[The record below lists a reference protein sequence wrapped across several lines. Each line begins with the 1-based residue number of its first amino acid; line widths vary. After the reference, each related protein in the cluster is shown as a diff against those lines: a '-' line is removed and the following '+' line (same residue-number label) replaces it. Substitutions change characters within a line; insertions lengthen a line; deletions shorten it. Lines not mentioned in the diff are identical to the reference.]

1 MEIFLEI
8 LKLLPEI
15 VSAASAVVAFVLL
28 IVKAVKDKN
37 WKLITEIAKQVMADV
52 EEFAKLHPEMTSED
66 KLNMALEGIKTAMTA
81 AGIKFDEKVIK
92 KLIDYIS
99 EMCKWSKKVN
109 TVEVKATAKKAAK

>member
-15 VSAASAVVAFVLL
+15 ISAASAIVAFVLL
-28 IVKAVKDKN
+28 INKSIKDKN

-52 EEFAKLHPEMTSED
+52 EEFAKTHPDMTSED
-66 KLNMALEGIKTAMTA
+66 KLNMALEGIKTAMEA
-81 AGIKFDEKVIK
+81 AGIAFDEKIIK